1 MISWILAGIL
11 AIWCLINRFSVD
23 GKVEGE
29 PLGMP
34 RGTVR
39 AYITLIIIAFPF
51 HYIFFGGS
59 VPELIINAIF
69 VLVAFYFE
77 ARKSGI
83 ERLKKIVEEIRDP
96 EKFQEEEKKEK
107 KPLYLPKYSVR
118 ISMVLLLTAILL
130 IEPDVPFEI
139 TNKVFDLIIIVG
151 LFLVGGIIRGIV
163 NYRKKQVIKGRIDL
177 IENFQSLS
185 VYEIVD
191 KIIAEEKS
199 WWAKKG
205 KSIISY
211 IMLIIVFTALILFTI
226 EFQYNILDLP
236 AFNYTLSLK
245 GILLL
250 LVNAYYGFRD

>member
-51 HYIFFGGS
+51 HYIFFGGN

-69 VLVAFYFE
+69 ILVAFYFE
-77 ARKSGI
+77 ARKSSV
-83 ERLKKIVEEIRDP
+83 ERVKRIVEEIRDP
-96 EKFQEEEKKEK
+96 EKFREEEKKEK

-118 ISMVLLLTAILL
+118 ISMVLLLTIMLL
-130 IEPDVPFEI
+130 IEPDIPFEA
-139 TNKVFDLIIIVG
+139 TNKIFDLIIIVG
-151 LFLVGGIIRGIV
+151 LFFVGVIVRGIV
-163 NYRKKQVIKGRIDL
+163 NYGKKKDIRAKMDL

-185 VYEIVD
+185 IYEVVD
-191 KIIAEEKS
+191 KLLQQKQT
-199 WWAKKG
+199 WWDKKG
-205 KSIISY
+205 KNIISY
-211 IMLIIVFTALILFTI
+211 IMLLVVFTALILFTI

>member
-51 HYIFFGGS
+51 HYIFFGGNVS
-59 VPELIINAIF
+59 ELIINAIF

-77 ARKSGI
+77 ARKSSV
-83 ERLKKIVEEIRDP
+83 ERVKRIVEEIRDP
-96 EKFQEEEKKEK
+96 EKYHKEEKKEK

-130 IEPDVPFEI
+130 IEPDVPFEA
-139 TNKVFDLIIIVG
+139 TNKIFDLIIIIG
-151 LFLVGGIIRGIV
+151 LFLVGAIVRGII
-163 NYRKKQVIKGRIDL
+163 NYKKKKDIRERIFL
-177 IENFQSLS
+177 MENFQSLS
-185 VYEIVD
+185 IYEVVD

-199 WWAKKG
+199 WWDRKG

-211 IMLIIVFTALILFTI
+211 IMILIVFSALILFTI

>member
-51 HYIFFGGS
+51 HYIFFGGN

-83 ERLKKIVEEIRDP
+83 ERVKRIVEEIRDP
-96 EKFQEEEKKEK
+96 EKFQEDEKKEK

-118 ISMVLLLTAILL
+118 ISMVLLLAAMLI
-130 IEPDVPFEI
+130 IEPNVPFEI
-139 TNKVFDLIIIVG
+139 TNKVFDLIIIVS
-151 LFLVGGIIRGIV
+151 LFLVGGIVRGFL
-163 NYRKKQVIKGRIDL
+163 NYRKKKDIREKIDL
-177 IENFQSLS
+177 MENFQSLS
-185 VYEIVD
+185 IYEVVD
-191 KIIAEEKS
+191 KIIQQQQS
-199 WWAKKG
+199 WWDIKG
-205 KSIISY
+205 KSILSY
-211 IMLIIVFTALILFTI
+211 IMLLVVFTALILFTI

-236 AFNYTLSLK
+236 AFNYTLSFK

-250 LVNAYYGFRD
+250 LVNTYYGFRD